1 MAEQKLPQLK
11 KDTNGDAVRL
21 LQQQLITFGY
31 LGTSSFDSKFG
42 SVTEA
47 AVKQFQRDQNLKD
60 DGIVGSNTW
69 LALAN
74 WANRFCQQLAPQ

>member
-1 MAEQKLPQLK
+1 MPQLK
-11 KDTNGDAVRL
+11 KGTNGDAVRL

-31 LGTSSFDSKFG
+31 LNSSSFDSKFG

-47 AVKQFQRDQNLKD
+47 AVQQFQRDRNLKD
-60 DGIVGSNTW
+60 DGLVGSITW

-74 WANRFCQQLAPQ
+74 WANHFCQQVAP